1 MGEKGGVGMSIAVG
15 QRVKIVGLN
24 SIGDPTFLGRVG
36 VVERTRDGMH
46 LVQVPGLG
54 ADEFYPN
61 ELRLVRD
68 LPLLY
73 SAPMVL
79 ACLAGLKTQTRRI
92 PPRKLWG
99 DVDAVLAWGRARYG
113 EPGDVLYVR
122 EAWRTAVALDEHSP
136 RRIGEMAVEAGYEPW
151 APLRFEADLRMRGED
166 VLHSF
171 GGAWGKRPGIHMP
184 KWASRIR
191 RRRTEPLR
199 VERVQDIS
207 EADALAEGVK
217 PSDAAV
223 VYRGTV
229 RQPDMEMTAR
239 GAFLCLWD
247 DINGARGPVAE
258 NPPVIV
264 VSHEAR
270 QAEEARAA

>member
-1 MGEKGGVGMSIAVG
+1 MGEKGGLGMRRIEVG

-24 SIGDPTFLGRVG
+24 SVGDPTFLGRVG

-61 ELRLVRD
+61 ELRLVRE

-99 DVDAVLAWGRARYG
+99 DVEAMLAWGLKRYG

-122 EAWRTAVALDEHSP
+122 EAWQTDSDHDDRSP
-136 RRIGEMAVEAGYEPW
+136 TWLTERRATGMTI
-151 APLRFEADLRMRGED
+151 PLRWLADGASVFEHLN
-166 VLHSF
+166 F
-171 GGAWGKRPGIHMP
+171 GPWGKRRPGIHMP
-184 KWASRIR
+184 KVFSRIR

-199 VERVQDIS
+199 VERIQDIS

-229 RQPDMEMTAR
+229 RHPDMEMTAR

-247 DINGARGPVAE
+247 GINGARGPVAE

>member
-1 MGEKGGVGMSIAVG
+1 MTRAEVG

-24 SIGDPTFLGRVG
+24 SIGDPAFLGRVG

-46 LVQVPGLG
+46 LIQVPGLG
-54 ADEFYPN
+54 SDEFYPS
-61 ELRLVRD
+61 ELRVVRE

-99 DVDAVLAWGRARYG
+99 DIEAMLAWGQARYG

-122 EAWRTAVALDEHSP
+122 EAWRVAKVHDRTAPRMLPKHLDQGS
-136 RRIGEMAVEAGYEPW
+136 VFYE
-151 APLRFEADLRMRGED
+151 
-166 VLHSF
+166 
-171 GGAWGKRPGIHMP
+171 GGPDGLDRELQSILSDDYAWGKLRPGIHMP

-191 RRRTEPLR
+191 RTRTEPLR

-229 RQPDMEMTAR
+229 RQPDVEMTAR

-247 DINGARGPVAE
+247 GINGGRAPVAE

-264 VSHEAR
+264 VSHEAH
-270 QAEEARAA
+270 QAEEARVR

>member
-1 MGEKGGVGMSIAVG
+1 MTRAEVG

-24 SIGDPTFLGRVG
+24 SIGDPAFLGRVG

-46 LVQVPGLG
+46 LIQVPGLG
-54 ADEFYPN
+54 SDEFYPS
-61 ELRLVRD
+61 ELRVVRE

-99 DVDAVLAWGRARYG
+99 DIEAMLAWGQARYG

-122 EAWRTAVALDEHSP
+122 EAWRATASEDAYPPSRLPHGLP
-136 RRIGEMAVEAGYEPW
+136 IRY
-151 APLRFEADLRMRGED
+151 EADGEIRSRVRLLRD
-166 VLHSF
+166 DTF
-171 GGAWGKRPGIHMP
+171 GKQRPGIHMP

-191 RRRTEPLR
+191 RLRTEPLR
-199 VERVQDIS
+199 VERVQDM
-207 EADALAEGVK
+207 
-217 PSDAAV
+217 SDADIAAEAV
-223 VYRGTV
+223 TPSLVASLVRDYDLATSTPRYAFWRG
-229 RQPDMEMTAR
+229 
-239 GAFLCLWD
+239 WD
-247 DINGARGPVAE
+247 HINGKRAPWAE

-264 VSHEAR
+264 VSHEAH

>member
-1 MGEKGGVGMSIAVG
+1 MGEKGGLGMRRIEVG

-24 SIGDPTFLGRVG
+24 SVGDPTFLGRVG

-79 ACLAGLKTQTRRI
+79 ACLAGLKTHTRRI
-92 PPRKLWG
+92 PPRNLWG
-99 DVDAVLAWGRARYG
+99 DVDAMLAWGLARYG

-122 EAWRTAVALDEHSP
+122 EAWRSLVELDWYPPLHPSVMASP
-136 RRIGEMAVEAGYEPW
+136 VYYQASQTGPNGC
-151 APLRFEADLRMRGED
+151 
-166 VLHSF
+166 
-171 GGAWGKRPGIHMP
+171 AWGKLRPSIHMP

-207 EADALAEGVK
+207 EADAWSEGIK
-217 PSDAAV
+217 ASDVAKL
-223 VYRGTV
+223 YRNKSA
-229 RQPDMEMTAR
+229 PKTAR
-239 GAFLCLWD
+239 GAFMCLWD
-247 DINGARGPVAE
+247 VINGTRSGVAE

-264 VSHEAR
+264 VSHEAH
-270 QAEEARAA
+270 QSEEARAA

>member
-24 SIGDPTFLGRVG
+24 SVGDPAFLGRVG

-54 ADEFYPN
+54 ADEFYPS
-61 ELRLVRD
+61 ELRGLRE

-122 EAWRTAVALDEHSP
+122 EAWRTGIDLDHMSPTAIGERAVA
-136 RRIGEMAVEAGYEPW
+136 AGYSGPW
-151 APLRFEADLRMRGED
+151 APLRYEADLHTRAHD
-166 VLHSF
+166 ALSSF
-171 GGAWGKRPGIHMP
+171 GHDWGKQRPGIHMP
-184 KWASRIR
+184 KWASRIWC
-191 RRRTEPLR
+191 RRTEPLR
-199 VERVQDIS
+199 VERIQDM
-207 EADALAEGVK
+207 
-217 PSDAAV
+217 SDADIAAEAV
-223 VYRGTV
+223 TPSLVASLVRDYDLTTSTPRYAFWRG
-229 RQPDMEMTAR
+229 
-239 GAFLCLWD
+239 WD
-247 DINGARGPVAE
+247 HINGKRAPWAE

-264 VSHEAR
+264 VSHEAH